1 MKVEKQAGAQGRAL
15 FSAALLGSSV
25 GLGLGAIYL
34 NTGLARDAADQVEAV
49 RMADAAGRTYTGSYL
64 ETQGKGLRTA
74 LGHYSF
80 PARVEAMIARK
91 QFIAAAKARHRADLE
106 CLTEAVYYEARS
118 ESARGQVA
126 VAQVVMNRVKH
137 PAFPKTVCGVV
148 FQGSHHPG
156 CQFSFTCDGSMRG
169 RREAGAWAEARNSAT
184 RVLAGRLT
192 GPIGAAT
199 HYHTTAVSPFWAPQM
214 LRVSQVGVHVFYKFS
229 PYRLRAMQA
238 TSQPALERAV
248 LISAPAAAGE
258 IRVAPAA
265 EKAIEASL
273 QSVATAEPAKP
284 AAPKPAEALIPLQ
297 PVAAGS

>member
-1 MKVEKQAGAQGRAL
+1 L
-15 FSAALLGSSV
+15 SAALLGSSV
-25 GLGLGAIYL
+25 GLGLGVIYL
-34 NTGLARDAADQVEAV
+34 NAGLARESVDQAEAV

-64 ETQGKGLRTA
+64 ETQGEGLRTA
-74 LGHYSF
+74 LSHYSF
-80 PARVEAMIARK
+80 PARVEAMIK
-91 QFIAAAKARHRADLE
+91 QKKFIAAAKARHRADVE

-148 FQGSHHPG
+148 FQGSSHPG
-156 CQFSFTCDGSMRG
+156 CQFSFTCDGSMR
-169 RREAGAWAEARNSAT
+169 RHREAGAWAEARTVAT
-184 RVLAGRLT
+184 RVLAGRLV

-214 LRVSQVGVHVFYKFS
+214 LRVAQVGVHVFYKFS
-229 PYRLRAMQA
+229 PYRMRAAAPGEPVIEQ
-238 TSQPALERAV
+238 AV
-248 LISAPAAAGE
+248 LTGAPAAAAGE
-258 IRVAPAA
+258 IRVASPGV

-273 QSVATAEPAKP
+273 QPAVTSEPAKP
-284 AAPKPAEALIPLQ
+284 TAAKPADAAQLIPPQ